1 MTDTSVVGKWYD
13 QNAILEHNRL
23 MTSCIEYSIT
33 MRVIKQC
40 LLELATS
47 SGKPIR
53 ILDLGGGTGRYGL
66 APFLFHFSSEWQ
78 THLLTRI
85 SGRTG

>member
-53 ILDLGGGTGRYGL
+53 ILDLGGGTGRYGM
-66 APFLFHFSSEWQ
+66 APFFSS
-78 THLLTRI
+78 LLQRI
-85 SGRTG
+85 EDPFTDPY